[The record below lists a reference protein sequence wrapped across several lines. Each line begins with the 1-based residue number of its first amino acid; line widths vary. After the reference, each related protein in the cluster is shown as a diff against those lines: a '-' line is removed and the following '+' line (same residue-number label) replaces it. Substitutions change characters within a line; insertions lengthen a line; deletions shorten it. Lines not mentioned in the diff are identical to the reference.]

1 MFGRIS
7 FCVYLL
13 KLTGTSNAKKWF
25 LYGLIAQHFVINILT
40 IILIV
45 VQCPKFAT
53 LWDPIGT
60 PGVCWSPSVQANF
73 GYFQGATNTVT
84 DIILTVLPAVLVWKL
99 QIAPKLKIGLSIVL
113 GLSLLYVRTLSTAAQ
128 LTPNSAMIAS
138 IIRTKL
144 TSQIADRADF
154 TCKLSKTN

>member
-1 MFGRIS
+1 MSPMFGRIS

-13 KLTGTSNAKKWF
+13 KLTGTSKAKKWF
-25 LYGLIAQHFVINILT
+25 LYGLIAQHAVINILT

-60 PGVCWSPSVQANF
+60 PGVCWSPSVQADF

-84 DIILTVLPAVLVWKL
+84 DIILTVMPAILVWKL

-113 GLSLLYVRTLSTAAQ
+113 GLSLLYVSIF
-128 LTPNSAMIAS
+128 SAGHP
-138 IIRTKL
+138 TD
-144 TSQIADRADF
+144 TE
-154 TCKLSKTN
+154 